1 MTRTHPLANLLRRLV
16 YCAGFPL
23 ARAWWRLTRP
33 SAIGVAVAIVA
44 EGRVLVV
51 HQSFRKGPGLVG
63 GGLRPGEDPRAGMVR
78 ELAEE
83 VGLVLSPDRLR
94 VLPVLELV
102 HEWRSLRVHL
112 FEAELP
118 EQPALSP
125 DGAEVVAVSWHRPAE
140 LRAQPGLHPVLR
152 GWLDSQAEAEAAA
165 RGNTGQC

>member
-1 MTRTHPLANLLRRLV
+1 MARARRLANLLRRLV
-16 YCAGFPL
+16 YRAGFPL
-23 ARAWWRLTRP
+23 ARSWWWLTRP
-33 SAIGVAVAIVA
+33 SATGVAVAIVA
-44 EGRVLVV
+44 QGRVLVV
-51 HQSFRKGPGLVG
+51 HQSFRKGLGLVG

-118 EQPALSP
+118 EQPALRP
-125 DGAEVVAVSWHRPAE
+125 DGAEVVAVSWHWPAE
-140 LRAQPGLHPVLR
+140 LRAEPGLHPVLR
-152 GWLDSQAEAEAAA
+152 GWLDSRAEPEPATCGGAG
-165 RGNTGQC
+165 R